1 MASITP
7 QMVKELREKT
17 GAGMGDCKKALTE
30 SDGDMK
36 TAIEFLRKK
45 GAASAAKRA
54 DKAAREGQIVIKTT
68 DDYKKGVMIEINCET
83 DFVALNDNFLH
94 FIDIV
99 GNTAMNGDYK
109 CFDDMK
115 NVTVE
120 DATIDQHYNDILA
133 KFSEKIEVRRIHK
146 IETKGSVVS
155 YLHSNG
161 KLGVLLEINTP
172 VLDETAVGHAKDIT
186 MQIAAMSPSF
196 IDRSIVD
203 QATLDKEIEIYRAQA
218 IEAGKKEEIADRIAE
233 GRVEKFYG
241 ETCLVEQQ
249 FVKDNKKVVADV
261 LKEIAPD
268 AKVISF
274 VRFALGEDIED

>member
-1 MASITP
+1 
-7 QMVKELREKT
+7 MV
-17 GAGMGDCKKALTE
+17 
-30 SDGDMK
+30 
-36 TAIEFLRKK
+36 
-45 GAASAAKRA
+45 
-54 DKAAREGQIVIKTT
+54 
-68 DDYKKGVMIEINCET
+68 EINCET

-94 FIDIV
+94 FVDIV
-99 GNTAMNGDYK
+99 GNLAMDGDYK

-115 NVTVE
+115 NVVVE
-120 DATIDQHYNDILA
+120 DATIDQHYHDILA

-146 IETKGSVVS
+146 IETAGSVVS
-155 YLHSNG
+155 YLHSNS
-161 KLGVLLEINTP
+161 KLGVLLEVSTP
-172 VLDETAVGHAKDIT
+172 TLDDAAVEHAKDIT
-186 MQIAAMSPSF
+186 MQIAAMSPAF

-203 QATLDKEIEIYRAQA
+203 KATLDKEIEIYRAQA

-268 AKVISF
+268 AKVLSF
-274 VRFALGEDIED
+274 VRFALGEELEG